1 MTKASDALTAK
12 HDEWINH
19 LKDVPVSIMEYIS
32 FRINTTYSRLL
43 KPGKAIWLDGCK

>member
-12 HDEWINH
+12 HDEWINY

-32 FRINTTYSRLL
+32 FRINTTYSSLL
-43 KPGKAIWLDGCK
+43 KPGKAIWLDGL

>member
-19 LKDVPVSIMEYIS
+19 LKDTPVSVYDS
-32 FRINTTYSRLL
+32 
-43 KPGKAIWLDGCK
+43 